1 MQSFLSSNLSS
12 DPTKAGIAQG
22 LFGSADPDELSW
34 PCWSSR
40 SASPRPSTSRSTRAT
55 TRLTRLLNTTV
66 RNLAGVPA
74 VVYGL
79 LGLAVFVRVHWTR

>member
-1 MQSFLSSNLSS
+1 MLMGIVVVTAL
-12 DPTKAGIAQG
+12 PVGIAAAIY
-22 LFGSADPDELSW
+22 LEEYAAD
-34 PCWSSR
+34 
-40 SASPRPSTSRSTRAT
+40 

-79 LGLAVFVRVHWTR
+79 LGLASSSS